1 MKRNNLYVAAG
12 LLGIVILALAGYLL
26 FEKPYQYHG
35 SVIDPPFPAKDFTLA
50 DYAGDSFQ
58 LGQQRGKLVLL
69 FFGYTSCPD
78 VCPTTLATF
87 KQLDERLGAQAADVE
102 VVFVTVDPAR
112 DTPAKLGEYLALFSP
127 DFIGLTDDPAAL
139 GAVYQDYGVYVE
151 KQDTGDPNNYEV
163 AHTSSVFVIDP
174 NGDLRLTFPYG
185 MSVADMAA
193 DVQQLLKEKSN

>member
-12 LLGIVILALAGYLL
+12 LVGIVILALAGYLL

-35 SVIDPPFPAKDFTLA
+35 SVIDPPFPAKDFTLPN
-50 DYAGDSFQ
+50 YAGDNFQ
-58 LGQQRGKLVLL
+58 LSQQHGKVVLL

-87 KQLDERLGAQAADVE
+87 KQLDERLGTQAKDAE

-112 DTPAKLGEYLALFSP
+112 DTPAKLGEYLTLFSP

-139 GAVYQDYGVYVE
+139 QVVYQEYGVYVE
-151 KQDTGDPNNYEV
+151 KQDTGDPNNYGV

-174 NGDLRLTFPYG
+174 SGDLRLTFPYG
-185 MSVADMAA
+185 MAVADMTS